1 MVTSFDHQNLTC
13 VCVLFGLFE
22 SLTASWHQIW
32 MDSDRSQR
40 FCWVLMACFGDFSVD
55 MNSLWDLH
63 PGTRPTSL
71 RMRELALWC
80 QSSSAMCFI
89 RWSVSPVF
97 RRDVHWLVA
106 IGHVSETYETCWN
119 IFKVWKVGKTL
130 KSYKIM
136 ISWKPSPKRQI
147 FKWDVIACG

>member
-1 MVTSFDHQNLTC
+1 LTSNLNG
-13 VCVLFGLFE
+13 FGEVSTLLL
-22 SLTASWHQIW
+22 SV
-32 MDSDRSQR
+32 DG
-40 FCWVLMACFGDFSVD
+40 CFGDFSVD

-119 IFKVWKVGKTL
+119 IFKIWKVGKIL

-136 ISWKPSPKRQI
+136 ISWKPTPKRQI
-147 FKWDVIACG
+147 FKWDVIAAAKLL